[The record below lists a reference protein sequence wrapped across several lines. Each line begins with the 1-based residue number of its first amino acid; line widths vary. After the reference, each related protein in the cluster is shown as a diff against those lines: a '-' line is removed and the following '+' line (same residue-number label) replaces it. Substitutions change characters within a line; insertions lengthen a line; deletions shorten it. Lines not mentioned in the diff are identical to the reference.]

1 MKENTYTP
9 QMKDFLRLLKT
20 NEWGSFSFVKDQLEN
35 GLISTEDLLRM
46 IGDNHNLL
54 DVEIVKECLD
64 QGLFTNAQLAE
75 AGIDQRFLDMLA
87 EWPEKYRF
95 VDMPY
100 VHTDITEYM
109 DSEAAEVY
117 FWGIPASGKTSV
129 LGTILKAA
137 RTGDVLKCL
146 NVKSGIGMRYY
157 QYLKSVF
164 DHDDCC
170 LPARNPVDMIE
181 PIRTVMTDQKGK
193 DHSVN
198 FIDLSGDLFS
208 AIAWL
213 ESGSRELLMD
223 RHIHSLDLLKKLLV
237 FNRVE
242 APKYHFFI
250 IEYSKE
256 PINFKG
262 FYQDTYLEAG
272 LRYLIANG
280 VLNKPEDRAFVIVT
294 KTDLIKDDM
303 EEGQDGEQFLM
314 DYLNKFYVNFLHLL
328 SHHCKKNQINGGS
341 LLTPIPYSIG
351 EVCFK
356 QLCHVD
362 ITSANAVIP
371 QLIARNKKWWDIF

>member
-1 MKENTYTP
+1 
-9 QMKDFLRLLKT
+9 MKDFLRQLKT
-20 NEWGSFSFVKDQLEN
+20 NEWDSFSFVKGQLEN
-35 GLISTEDLLRM
+35 GLISTKDLLRM

-54 DVEIVKECLD
+54 DVGIVKEYLD

-75 AGIDQRFLDMLA
+75 VGIDQRFLDMLA

-100 VHTDITEYM
+100 GHTDITEYM
-109 DSEAAEVY
+109 DSEAVEVY

-137 RTGDVLKCL
+137 RTGNVLKCL

-164 DHDDCC
+164 DHDDCF
-170 LPARNPVDMIE
+170 LPARNPMDMIE

-237 FNRVE
+237 FNRGE

-256 PINFKG
+256 PRRFKG
-262 FYQDTYLEAG
+262 FYQDIYLETG
-272 LRYLIANG
+272 MRYLIDNG
-280 VLNKPEDRAFVIVT
+280 VLNKPEDRLLVIVT
-294 KTDLIKDDM
+294 KTDLVKDDIAP
-303 EEGQDGEQFLM
+303 GQSEQEFLI
-314 DYLNKFYVNFLHLL
+314 NFLNTSYCNLFKL
-328 SHHCKKNQINGGS
+328 IKRHCKVIGINGGK
-341 LLTPIPYSIG
+341 LPPPIAFNIG

-356 QLCHVD
+356 YLCHID
-362 ITSANAVIP
+362 ITSANSVIP
-371 QLIARNKKWWDIF
+371 QLIARKKWWQIL